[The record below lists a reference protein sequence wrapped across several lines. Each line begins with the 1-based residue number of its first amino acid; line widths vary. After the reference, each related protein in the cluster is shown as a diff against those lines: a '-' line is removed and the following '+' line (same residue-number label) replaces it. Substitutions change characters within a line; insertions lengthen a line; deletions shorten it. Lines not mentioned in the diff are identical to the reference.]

1 MKKIII
7 LFAAALFFVSGC
19 RNQDQNLTAD
29 VEIPV
34 SVEELKLKPIE
45 EFVNTTGTAFPKGE
59 IELKSKISAS
69 YFLEKNPQT
78 GRLWQLGRQGES
90 RSHDSQA

>member
-7 LFAAALFFVSGC
+7 LFAAALLLISGC

-59 IELKSKISAS
+59 IELKSKIVAS

-78 GRLWQLGRQGES
+78 GQTLAAGR
-90 RSHDSQA
+90 

>member
-1 MKKIII
+1 MKKNLIPIAAVL
-7 LFAAALFFVSGC
+7 LFLIGSC
-19 RNQDQNLTAD
+19 NNPNQNLSAD

-59 IELKSKISAS
+59 IELKSKIGAK
-69 YFLEKNPQT
+69 YILEKNDM
-78 GRLWQLGRQGES
+78 
-90 RSHDSQA
+90 HVF